1 MSDTVNPNAIS
12 VIVITK
18 NEAHDIR
25 ECLESVRG
33 WVQQIIV
40 FDSGST
46 DGTQDICREFGA
58 EVHQTDWP
66 GFGQQKQR
74 ALDAAAGP
82 WILSLDADERV
93 SADLRDEILTAVA
106 QASLKLFQIPRESN
120 YCGAWMHHSGWSPDY
135 VLRLFYQ
142 GTARFSRDLVHERL
156 IPVEGYAIG
165 TLNHK
170 LIHYSFRDF
179 SEVLSKIDSY
189 STYGAIQGAARG
201 KQGGL
206 RKALLHGLWAFIRT
220 YFVQRGYLD
229 GKMGLVLAISNAEG
243 TYYRYLKLMLIE
255 QHAVAAAA
263 SAAGS
268 VPGGAHD

>member
-25 ECLESVRG
+25 DCLESVRG
-33 WVQQIIV
+33 WVNEIVV
-40 FDSGST
+40 FDSGSS
-46 DGTQDICREFGA
+46 DGTQAICRELGA
-58 EVHQTDWP
+58 QVSETDWP

-82 WILSLDADERV
+82 WILSLDADERI
-93 SADLRDEILTAVA
+93 SPALRDEIVAAVT
-106 QASLKLFQIPRESN
+106 QSTVKLHQIPRESN
-120 YCGAWMHHSGWSPDY
+120 YCGTWIHHSGWSPDY
-135 VLRLFYQ
+135 VLRLFQ
-142 GTARFSRDLVHERL
+142 KDAARFSRDLVHERI
-156 IPVEGYAIG
+156 IPVEGLPIA
-165 TLNHK
+165 TLSNK

-179 SEVLSKIDSY
+179 SEVLGKIDSY

-201 KQGGL
+201 KKGGL

-220 YFVQRGYLD
+220 YIVQRGYLD

-255 QHAVAAAA
+255 QHAA
-263 SAAGS
+263 SAKSSGTE
-268 VPGGAHD
+268 GAHG